1 MTFKR
6 ILIAVDDSVYG
17 AHAANTGIAMA
28 AAMGAEVAFVSV
40 VDPSFVA
47 GNSDSGVP
55 ADQLLASAEREAKAL
70 LVAYRERAKTSP
82 PALEFLERGKPA
94 VKIVAVA
101 KAWPA
106 DMIVIGTHG
115 RGTVGRLL
123 LGSVAEGV
131 LHHAHCPVVI
141 VRGEL

>member
-1 MTFKR
+1 MNFKR

-28 AAMGAEVAFVSV
+28 GAMGAEVAFVSV
-40 VDPSFVA
+40 VDPSFVTA
-47 GNSDSGVP
+47 NSDSGVP
-55 ADQLLASAEREAKAL
+55 ADQLLASAEREVKQV

-82 PALEFLERGKPA
+82 PALEFLEKGKPA
-94 VKIVAVA
+94 ERIVAVA

-141 VRGEL
+141 VRGEV